1 MLWDGSTT
9 WVLLEGDG
17 RDVEAQAALLAL
29 AEVAGPPPL
38 PTGGRWSLPPGEV
51 RAMTGTFVA
60 EIGVGIV
67 HHAEPA
73 PPRVADPAVV
83 ELHRRL
89 KERFDPTGRLNP
101 GVDVLA

>member
-1 MLWDGSTT
+1 
-9 WVLLEGDG
+9 
-17 RDVEAQAALLAL
+17 
-29 AEVAGPPPL
+29 
-38 PTGGRWSLPPGEV
+38 
-51 RAMTGTFVA
+51 MTGTFVA

-89 KERFDPTGRLNP
+89 KERFDPAGRLNP
-101 GVDVLA
+101 GVDVLRERRARAAALRGGPPGSADGRGGAGLTGGRDVGAPRAGAAAHRDERHLHRR